1 MACDGL
7 HGVSQGKQLRS
18 DSEIS
23 ERAKGL
29 LLGRLS
35 FSTLM

>member
-1 MACDGL
+1 MAGGGL

-23 ERAKGL
+23 EGPRAY
-29 LLGRLS
+29 
-35 FSTLM
+35 F